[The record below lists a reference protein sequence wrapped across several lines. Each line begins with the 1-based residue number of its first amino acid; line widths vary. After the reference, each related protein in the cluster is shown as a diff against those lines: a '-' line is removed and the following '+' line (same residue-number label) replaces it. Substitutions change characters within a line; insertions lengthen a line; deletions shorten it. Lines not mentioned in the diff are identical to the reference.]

1 MPDLIIATQSTY
13 KLELFSRLG
22 IPFEGR
28 GAYIDESALPGESPV
43 KTARRLARQKAEAIA
58 QEFPHAA
65 VLGADQ
71 VVFWDDRVLSKPG
84 TKHAAVEQLCFLSG
98 RVHTLLSAIALRMP
112 DGSFFEAE
120 CAFKMHMR
128 TLSRE
133 QLEAYVDA
141 DLPLDCAGAY
151 KVEERGIRL
160 FSRMEGDDFT
170 SIIGLPLTRVVDV
183 LESAGFHV

>member
-1 MPDLIIATQSTY
+1 MPELIIATQSTY

-22 IPFEGR
+22 VSFEGR
-28 GAYIDESALPGESPV
+28 GAYIDESALPDEAPAQ
-43 KTARRLARQKAEAIA
+43 TARRLARQKAEAIA
-58 QEFPHAA
+58 LEFPDAA

-71 VVFWDDRVLSKPG
+71 VIFLADRVFSKPG
-84 TKHAAVEQLCFLSG
+84 TKHAAVEQLCLLTG
-98 RVHTLLSAIALRMP
+98 KVHTLLSAIALRMP
-112 DGSFFEAE
+112 DGTFYEAE
-120 CAFKMHMR
+120 CAFQMHMR
-128 TLSRE
+128 ALSRDV
-133 QLEAYVDA
+133 LEAYVDA

-160 FSRMEGDDFT
+160 FSKMEGDDFT